1 MTKLKK
7 MSDAAFVARA
17 RQRSGARLFAALPLL
32 LLSVYLYGPRPL
44 LVTAA
49 AVAAAILSDLLAGV
63 MRCRPWDASDPSSPL
78 FAVLLACLMPAS
90 VSYWVPIISTAVAV
104 LVGKHLFG
112 GFGSYP
118 FHPTA
123 LGYMIAVVSW
133 PQQMLTFPVP
143 FTVLELDWRPVFV
156 AADAPAALLKMRGL
170 PNLSAINVLLGNFP
184 GPMGAGTTLVVLA
197 CGLLLLAVAKM
208 DLALFFSFSVTAGLF
223 VRLFPRVAAPAGSL
237 IRMELLTCALAFGA
251 VFLLQDEVT
260 APRGLLARIL
270 YGFVAAV
277 MTMLY
282 QYFGSCPYG
291 VCFGVLCANA
301 VSGALE
307 SLADRPLRR
316 TGRKGGEAR
325 T

>member
-7 MSDAAFVARA
+7 MSDAAFVTRA
-17 RQRSGARLFAALPLL
+17 RQRSGARLLAALPLL
-32 LLSVYLYGPRPL
+32 ILSVYLYGPRPL

-49 AVAAAILSDLLAGV
+49 AVAAAVLSDLLASV
-63 MRCRPWDASDPSSPL
+63 LRCRPWDASDPSSPL

-90 VSYWVPIISTAVAV
+90 VSYWVPILSTASAI

-133 PQQMLTFPVP
+133 PQQMLTFPAP
-143 FTVLELDWRPVFV
+143 FTMLELSWRPAFA
-156 AADAPAALLKMRGL
+156 AADAPAALLKMGGL

-184 GPMGAGTTLVVLA
+184 GPMGAGATLVVLA
-197 CGLLLLAVAKM
+197 CGLLLLAVTKM
-208 DLALFFSFSVTAGLF
+208 DLALYFSFSTTAALF
-223 VRLFPRVAAPAGSL
+223 VRLFPRVVAPAGDL
-237 IRMELLTCALAFGA
+237 IPMEMLTCALAFGS

-270 YGFVAAV
+270 YGVMAAV
-277 MTMLY
+277 MTMVY
-282 QYFGSCPYG
+282 QYYGSCPYG
-291 VCFGVLCANA
+291 VCFGILCANA
-301 VSGALE
+301 VSGSLE
-307 SLADRPLRR
+307 ALADRPFRR
-316 TGRKGGEAR
+316 VGRKGGEADA
-325 T
+325 

>member
-32 LLSVYLYGPRPL
+32 ILAVYLYGPRPL

-49 AVAAAILSDLLAGV
+49 AVAAAVLSDLLASA
-63 MRCRPWDASDPSSPL
+63 MRCRPWDATDPSSPL

-90 VSYWVPIISTAVAV
+90 VSYWVPVISTATAI

-133 PQQMLTFPVP
+133 PQQMLTFPAP
-143 FTVLELDWRPVFV
+143 FTMLELDWRPVF
-156 AADAPAALLKMRGL
+156 AAAAAPAALLKMHGL

-208 DLALFFSFSVTAGLF
+208 DLALFFSFSVTAALF
-223 VRLFPRVAAPAGSL
+223 VRLFPRVVAPAGSL
-237 IRMELLTCALAFGA
+237 VPMELLTCALAFGA

-260 APRGLLARIL
+260 APRGLTARIL
-270 YGFVAAV
+270 YGIVAAV
-277 MTMLY
+277 FTMLY
-282 QYFGSCPYG
+282 QYYGSYPYG

-301 VSGALE
+301 VSGSLEALV
-307 SLADRPLRR
+307 DRATTR
-316 TGRKGGEAR
+316 TKRKGGKAGA
-325 T
+325 